1 MAHSRISLAAV
12 VCSIPLLC
20 LVFRWPEQWSL
31 VTERNLLRQGLHGHH
46 VNVEQIDEL
55 SHDDVGFVK
64 SSHSIGNM
72 TDAEK
77 NPLQAG
83 KPPIEPKK

>member
-1 MAHSRISLAAV
+1 MAYNRISLATV

-20 LVFRWPEQWSL
+20 LVSQWPEQWSL
-31 VTERNLLRQGLHGHH
+31 VIERNPLRQGLHGDH

-55 SHDDVGFVK
+55 AHDDAGFVK
-64 SSHSIGNM
+64 SSHNIGNM
-72 TDAEK
+72 TDAEN

-83 KPPIEPKK
+83 KPTIEPKK